1 MGPDQSKKRSSLSG
15 EHALTGIMTP
25 LMLVNRIETTH
36 PGPAY
41 TDYAGHA
48 CSRVV
53 LRETAGT
60 VRPAGKELASQLK
73 DYD

>member
-1 MGPDQSKKRSSLSG
+1 MGPDQSKKRSSL
-15 EHALTGIMTP
+15 
-25 LMLVNRIETTH
+25 MLVNRIETTR

-60 VRPAGKELASQLK
+60 VRPAGKVACLSG
-73 DYD
+73 